1 MYFKCFRKA
10 AQTIHIQENK
20 APGLYK
26 SLNFDPVKHHNSV
39 HPGSHSRL
47 TTNADSIYLSPVF
60 SRKES
65 SGQRR
70 SKENEMRSQN
80 DDIRQETT
88 LHGQENGLETLKI
101 QNKQSLSEED
111 VQVNVYIEV
120 TEDSIESR

>member
-10 AQTIHIQENK
+10 AQTIHIHENK
-20 APGLYK
+20 APGQYK
-26 SLNFDPVKHHNSV
+26 SLKFDPVEHHNLV

-60 SRKES
+60 SRNES
-65 SGQRR
+65 NGQRR
-70 SKENEMRSQN
+70 SSENEIRSQN
-80 DDIRQETT
+80 DDIIQETK
-88 LHGQENGLETLKI
+88 LHGQEIGLETLKI

-111 VQVNVYIEV
+111 VQVNVYIEI